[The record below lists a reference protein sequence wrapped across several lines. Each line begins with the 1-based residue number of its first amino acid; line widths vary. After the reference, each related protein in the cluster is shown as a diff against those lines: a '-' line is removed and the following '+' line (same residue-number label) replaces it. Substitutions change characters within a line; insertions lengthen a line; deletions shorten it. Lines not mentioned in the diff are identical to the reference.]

1 MFFKIV
7 LSRERERR
15 KRERER
21 ETTRTRTRRRR
32 ERGGERG
39 GGERRR
45 DRMEEGESVRQTGTE
60 TVAGPD
66 KPRVGRETDGLKSK
80 PEEHSYPQTK
90 I

>member
-1 MFFKIV
+1 
-7 LSRERERR
+7 
-15 KRERER
+15 
-21 ETTRTRTRRRR
+21 
-32 ERGGERG
+32 
-39 GGERRR
+39 
-45 DRMEEGESVRQTGTE
+45 MEEGESVRQTGTE